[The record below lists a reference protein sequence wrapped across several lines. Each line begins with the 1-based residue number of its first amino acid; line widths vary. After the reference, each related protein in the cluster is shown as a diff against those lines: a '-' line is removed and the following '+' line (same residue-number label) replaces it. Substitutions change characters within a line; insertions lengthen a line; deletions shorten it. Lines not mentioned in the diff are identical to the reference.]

1 MRISDWSSDVCSSDL
16 VINHIFYGWIFF
28 GLVILLVMLVALRW
42 FDRPA
47 NDVAVDV
54 SGLTGRT
61 RFAGPAKAVLPAALA
76 VPLLFAGWGML
87 AGGRSAP
94 LPETMAV
101 EAPPGWRDA
110 RADGAAW
117 ATRFDGADQRTHR
130 QFAND
135 KGQVVKDE
143 VGGNEARAEGREERG
158 RAAWRESGWG

>member
-1 MRISDWSSDVCSSDL
+1 MLISDWSSDVCSSDL
-16 VINHIFYGWIFF
+16 
-28 GLVILLVMLVALRW
+28 
-42 FDRPA
+42 
-47 NDVAVDV
+47 
-54 SGLTGRT
+54 T

-110 RADGAAW
+110 RVDGAAW
-117 ATRFDGADQRTHR
+117 APRFDGADQRLLR

-135 KGQVVKDE
+135 TGQVVP
-143 VGGNEARAEGREERG
+143 VAIGGSDRQERKSVVSGTGVSGRLDLGG
-158 RAAWRESGWG
+158 RSIKKQKKEH